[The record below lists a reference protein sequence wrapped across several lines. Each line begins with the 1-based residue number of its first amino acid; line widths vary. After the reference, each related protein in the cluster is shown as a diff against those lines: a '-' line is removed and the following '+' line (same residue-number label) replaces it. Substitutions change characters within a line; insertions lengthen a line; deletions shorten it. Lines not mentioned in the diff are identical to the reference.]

1 MSNQA
6 TKSTVFCSTF
16 CLKRMRHFTS
26 LECPH
31 KMTACSHHPIKV
43 QFMAI
48 HWYPGHMHKANKEIK
63 EALSRIDL
71 IIEVLDARIP
81 YSSQNPLLSTLRG
94 DKPCI
99 KVLTKSD
106 LADPDMT
113 RQWQNW
119 LEQEQGVKTLPLTTE
134 QPEKM
139 RQLIELSRKLIK
151 TLPGQRQVFNTMI
164 MGIPNV
170 GKSSLINILAGKI
183 IAKTG
188 NEPAVTKSQQR
199 IHLGNDFVLYD
210 TPGVLW
216 PKVENEPSMYR
227 LAVSGAVKDTAFEYE
242 DIAFFAAE
250 YLLEAYSDV
259 LLERFKLET
268 VPANELELIEAI
280 GRKRGCL
287 RSGGRIDLN
296 KASKILLTELRAGQ
310 MGRITLE
317 SPKIVEKELQVLEQ
331 KLKSEEENN
340 PKNGK
345 KKKKK
350 RTYRP

>member
-1 MSNQA
+1 
-6 TKSTVFCSTF
+6 
-16 CLKRMRHFTS
+16 
-26 LECPH
+26 
-31 KMTACSHHPIKV
+31 
-43 QFMAI
+43 MAI

-81 YSSQNPLLSTLRG
+81 YSSQNPLLSSLRG

-106 LADPDMT
+106 LADPDLT
-113 RQWQNW
+113 RQWQSW
-119 LEQEQGVKTLPLTTE
+119 LEQEQGVKTLALTTE
-134 QPEKM
+134 QPDRM
-139 RQLIELSRKLIK
+139 RQLIELSRKMIAR
-151 TLPGQRQVFNTMI
+151 LPGKRQIYNTMI

-170 GKSSLINILAGKI
+170 GKSSLINILAERI

-199 IHLGNDFVLYD
+199 INLANDFVLYD

-227 LAVSGAVKDTAFEYE
+227 LAVSGAVKDTAYEYD

-250 YLLEAYSDV
+250 YLLEAYPDSTMQRYQ
-259 LLERFKLET
+259 LEQL
-268 VPANELELIEAI
+268 PHNELELIEAI

-287 RSGGRIDLN
+287 RAGGRVDLD
-296 KASKILLTELRAGQ
+296 KASKILLSELRGGTL
-310 MGRITLE
+310 GRITLE
-317 SPKIVEKELQVLEQ
+317 TPKMIEKELITLQAKLEAEANS
-331 KLKSEEENN
+331 KS
-340 PKNGK
+340 GK
-345 KKKKK
+345 RKKKK
-350 RTYRP
+350 RVYRP